1 VIGVAADEW
10 VRRGSSFGA
19 VASAYAELR
28 PGYPDDAVRWA
39 VAPLGRDAR
48 GLRVVDLGA
57 GTGIL
62 TGQLIGMGA
71 DVTAVEPDEA
81 MRAEFRRRLP
91 SARLVAGS
99 AEDIPLP
106 AGSVDAVLCGQAM
119 HWFNLDAA
127 LPEIARVL
135 TAGGVLAGLWNNDD
149 DRVEWMAGLQTA
161 AEGAMGA
168 ALRAR
173 RTQTAA
179 LQEGRFDRRLFT
191 AVERAEFPNAQRCTI
206 ESLVALVGTH
216 SRLLVMPAPERDRV
230 LSQVAD
236 YLRDRPETSAGEFI
250 APLVTLVLRATR
262 EASGAPGPAGL

>member
-1 VIGVAADEW
+1 VAADEW

-39 VAPLGRDAR
+39 VAPLGRDIR
-48 GLRVVDLGA
+48 ELRVVDLGA

-62 TGQLIGMGA
+62 TGQLIGLGA

-91 SARLVAGS
+91 SAPLMAGS

-119 HWFNLDAA
+119 HWFNLDVA

-149 DRVEWMAGLQTA
+149 DRVEWMAGLQAA

-168 ALRAR
+168 ALTAR
-173 RTQTAA
+173 RAQTSA
-179 LQEGRFDRRLFT
+179 LQAGRFDARLFP

-236 YLRDRPETSAGEFI
+236 YLRGRPETSDGEFT

-262 EASGAPGPAGL
+262 ETSGAPGPAGL